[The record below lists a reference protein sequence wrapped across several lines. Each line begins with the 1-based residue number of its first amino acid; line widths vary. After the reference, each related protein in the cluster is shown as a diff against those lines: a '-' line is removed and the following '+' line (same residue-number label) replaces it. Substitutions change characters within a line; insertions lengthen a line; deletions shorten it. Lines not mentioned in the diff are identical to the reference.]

1 MDKLMID
8 KFKNAFDDAKGLVK
22 SKMGTDTEKKLEE
35 ALSNKNWG
43 ASSTLLNEI
52 AQLTYEYE
60 SYNLVMKKVWEAM
73 DAEGRQWRTVFKALA
88 LLDHLIKNGTER
100 VVENARDHMFK
111 LRTLS
116 DFNYYDGSADK
127 GAGVREK
134 VKQILDMLND
144 NDRIRDERDKAKRLR
159 DKYIGVG
166 STGNTGGFS
175 SGGGYGGQSGGGGY
189 GNSGSGGYGGS
200 GGGYGNDSGGYGG
213 QSAGG
218 YGGQSAG
225 GYGNDG
231 GYGGSNSDRTNSR
244 DQDNGYGGSRTGSR
258 DKYASKQAD
267 DAESEEEVKPKP
279 RRTSKTKRATKKDDS
294 VRFNIHFGRYF
305 ICWCFNVVQVVADD
319 DEPVRAPSNAPSLL
333 DQDFFGGSPA
343 APVAQAAAP
352 LHTFDPFAVA
362 PVAQQQSGGYGN
374 FGQPPSQA
382 PPAAFNA
389 FAPPPALGGL
399 NQFQG
404 GFPGGFPP
412 QQQQL
417 QPPLAQGYGGQYGSQ
432 TGQSAPF
439 VGAPPP
445 APVQS
450 LGNPAQYTSQPKTNS
465 SAPPSAA
472 KSNDAWGAGS
482 NLFDLSNLGQSLPSA
497 TGGQKPSGPGLAP
510 QNSFHGL
517 DTLAGLPN
525 KPRPLGGAPAPLY
538 GAPTQQPSYGQ
549 PQYGQPPQ
557 QQQYGQ
563 PPQGYGQPQY
573 GQPPQQQ
580 QYGQQQYGQQQYGQP
595 QPQYGQP
602 QQQQQQ
608 PFGAGFRQF

>member
-294 VRFNIHFGRYF
+294 V
-305 ICWCFNVVQVVADD
+305 VADD

-352 LHTFDPFAVA
+352 CMLFFILVNLLLNKALGSAHVRPVCSRACGPAAVWRVWELWPTA
-362 PVAQQQSGGYGN
+362 QSSPSSCVQCVCTAASPGRFEPISRRVSWRVSPTTTAAAATSSPRIWRSIRKPNWPVGSVRRSSSPGARTVAWQSG
-374 FGQPPSQA
+374 A
-382 PPAAFNA
+382 VHLPA
-389 FAPPPALGGL
+389 
-399 NQFQG
+399 
-404 GFPGGFPP
+404 
-412 QQQQL
+412 
-417 QPPLAQGYGGQYGSQ
+417 
-432 TGQSAPF
+432 
-439 VGAPPP
+439 
-445 APVQS
+445 
-450 LGNPAQYTSQPKTNS
+450 
-465 SAPPSAA
+465 
-472 KSNDAWGAGS
+472 
-482 NLFDLSNLGQSLPSA
+482 
-497 TGGQKPSGPGLAP
+497 
-510 QNSFHGL
+510 
-517 DTLAGLPN
+517 
-525 KPRPLGGAPAPLY
+525 
-538 GAPTQQPSYGQ
+538 
-549 PQYGQPPQ
+549 
-557 QQQYGQ
+557 
-563 PPQGYGQPQY
+563 
-573 GQPPQQQ
+573 
-580 QYGQQQYGQQQYGQP
+580 
-595 QPQYGQP
+595 
-602 QQQQQQ
+602 
-608 PFGAGFRQF
+608 

>member
-1 MDKLMID
+1 
-8 KFKNAFDDAKGLVK
+8 
-22 SKMGTDTEKKLEE
+22 
-35 ALSNKNWG
+35 
-43 ASSTLLNEI
+43 
-52 AQLTYEYE
+52 
-60 SYNLVMKKVWEAM
+60 MKKVWEAM

-200 GGGYGNDSGGYGG
+200 GGGYGNDSG
-213 QSAGG
+213 SGG
-218 YGGQSAG
+218 YGGQSGA

-231 GYGGSNSDRTNSR
+231 GYGGSNSDRANSR

-267 DAESEEEVKPKP
+267 DAESEEEVG
-279 RRTSKTKRATKKDDS
+279 DS
-294 VRFNIHFGRYF
+294 F
-305 ICWCFNVVQVVADD
+305 VVADD

-362 PVAQQQSGGYGN
+362 PVTQQQSGGYGN

-389 FAPPPALGGL
+389 FAPPPAQGGL

-417 QPPLAQGYGGQYGSQ
+417 QPPLAQGYGGHYGSQ

-465 SAPPSAA
+465 SAPPPAA

-497 TGGQKPSGPGLAP
+497 TGGQKPGGPGLAP

-525 KPRPLGGAPAPLY
+525 KPRPNMDSLRKDMANRNMDSRPNNSNMANSNMDNSNMASLNHS
-538 GAPTQQPSYGQ
+538 TDNLNSSSSSHLVQDSVNSS
-549 PQYGQPPQ
+549 
-557 QQQYGQ
+557 
-563 PPQGYGQPQY
+563 
-573 GQPPQQQ
+573 
-580 QYGQQQYGQQQYGQP
+580 
-595 QPQYGQP
+595 
-602 QQQQQQ
+602 
-608 PFGAGFRQF
+608 RWNI